1 MIISS
6 YLIGQENMTYSNFI
20 LTAVALIMVGFGLP
34 KASLGQTEKVLQRKD
49 VHGQSAQTPYIS
61 YSEYQGIS
69 LTRQGLS
76 GKSLKKSSDDLVL
89 STLLSVSSLDEIVS
103 YLGEPESIE
112 RNMFPDGE
120 RFIATLEYG
129 GITLKYA
136 KRKDGNVKLTTIEMR
151 SPNWAIGVGG
161 TELRP
166 GMRIDQLSP
175 AVQQSI
181 NGDTFLGEDDVDGVG
196 VIRVAEKGKAKEGN
210 VKLIEGKQ
218 PQVSVHV
225 DRDTETIKVVR
236 FHRIV

>member
-1 MIISS
+1 MIKSNISIRKKS
-6 YLIGQENMTYSNFI
+6 ITYSNFI
-20 LTAVALIMVGFGLP
+20 LTGMALVMALFGSP
-34 KASLGQTEKVLQRKD
+34 ETSLSQTEKVLQRKD
-49 VHGQSAQTPYIS
+49 IHGQYDQTPYIS
-61 YSEYQGIS
+61 HSEYKGIS
-69 LTRQGLS
+69 LVRQGPS
-76 GKSLKKSSDDLVL
+76 SKSLKKSSDGLVL
-89 STLLSVSSLDEIVS
+89 NALLSLSSLDEIFS
-103 YLGEPESIE
+103 ALGEPESIE

-129 GITLKYA
+129 GMTLKYA
-136 KRKDGNVKLTTIEMR
+136 KRKDGNVKLATVEMR
-151 SPNWAIGVGG
+151 SPDWAIEVGG

-210 VKLIEGKQ
+210 AKLIGGKQ

-225 DRDTETIKVVR
+225 NKDTETIKVVR

>member
-1 MIISS
+1 MKRWI
-6 YLIGQENMTYSNFI
+6 LAPALAVLLAMTAF
-20 LTAVALIMVGFGLP
+20 TLP
-34 KASLGQTEKVLQRKD
+34 ESTWAQTEKVLQRKD
-49 VHGQSAQTPYIS
+49 VHNQSAQTPYIS
-61 YSEYQGIS
+61 HSEYQGIS
-69 LTRQGLS
+69 LTRQGPS
-76 GKSLKKSSDDLVL
+76 GKSLKKSSDGLVL
-89 STLLSVSSLDEIVS
+89 GTLLSVLSLDKIVS
-103 YLGEPESIE
+103 VLGEPESID
-112 RNMFPDGE
+112 RNVFPDGE

-129 GITLKYA
+129 GMTLKYA
-136 KRKDGNVKLTTIEMR
+136 KRKDGNVKLTTVEMR
-151 SPNWAIGVGG
+151 SPEWAIEVGG

-210 VKLIEGKQ
+210 VKLIEGRQ

-225 DRDTETIKVVR
+225 DEDTETIKVVR